1 MDERRQLPPNDKR
14 KGKNNI
20 RKIPNDYQRKNIV
33 RKVPVKKNNKDKE
46 EYPLHNRQ
54 KKVNINEENRK
65 KEVPRR
71 KIKIEPEKNYQR
83 Y

>member
-54 KKVNINEENRK
+54 KKSISMK
-65 KEVPRR
+65 
-71 KIKIEPEKNYQR
+71 KIEKKKSQEER
-83 Y
+83 

>member
-33 RKVPVKKNNKDKE
+33 RKVDF
-46 EYPLHNRQ
+46 
-54 KKVNINEENRK
+54 I
-65 KEVPRR
+65 
-71 KIKIEPEKNYQR
+71 EKNQLFSTLLFLYTSIWYNIYEVTKNDSSSIHKQR
-83 Y
+83 K

>member
-33 RKVPVKKNNKDKE
+33 RKVPVKKNNKI
-46 EYPLHNRQ
+46 
-54 KKVNINEENRK
+54 KKNLLYITGK
-65 KEVPRR
+65 K
-71 KIKIEPEKNYQR
+71 KSISMKKIEKKRSQEER
-83 Y
+83 